1 MPFPKRNFSLT
12 SAARAVVLSIGRKA
26 NEIVFRYMAR
36 NGLALGVI
44 PFAMPRL
51 LEGEPG
57 AGGGGGGGGGDD
69 LLNDPKVKAAIAA
82 AIEKEVTGLKSK
94 NAELIGDS
102 KKLKEQLARFEGIDP
117 DVVRTIMKRFAD
129 DEEAGLIKAGKFDE
143 VLEKRTS
150 KMREDFQKQLDAA
163 KGDAAKARQLA
174 KAFQGRVLDDAVR
187 AAATKAGLHQH
198 AIEDALFR
206 ARSMFTLDENG
217 QAVQLAEDGK
227 PVLGKD
233 GKSAFGPSEW
243 LEGMKEKAPHWFP
256 ANASGGGASGSGK
269 GAEGAKTMT
278 RAAFEALSP
287 EARATAMA
295 GKTVITD

>member
-1 MPFPKRNFSLT
+1 MPFAKRNFSLT
-12 SAARAVVLSIGRKA
+12 SAARAVALSIGRKV
-26 NEIVFRYMAR
+26 NDILSLHMAR
-36 NGLALGVI
+36 NGLMLGVV
-44 PFAMPRL
+44 PFATPRL
-51 LEGEPG
+51 QEGADDG
-57 AGGGGGGGGGDD
+57 KGGGGGTDD
-69 LLNDPKVKAAIAA
+69 AVLNDPKVKAAIAA

-163 KGDAAKARQLA
+163 KGDATKARQLA

-187 AAATKAGLHQH
+187 AAATKAGLHAH

-206 ARSMFTLDENG
+206 ARSMFSLDENG
-217 QAVQLAEDGK
+217 QAVQLGDDGK

-256 ANASGGGASGSGK
+256 ASASGGGAGGSGK
-269 GAEGAKTMT
+269 GADGKKTMT
-278 RAAFEALSP
+278 RAAFEALAP

-295 GKTVITD
+295 DKTVITD